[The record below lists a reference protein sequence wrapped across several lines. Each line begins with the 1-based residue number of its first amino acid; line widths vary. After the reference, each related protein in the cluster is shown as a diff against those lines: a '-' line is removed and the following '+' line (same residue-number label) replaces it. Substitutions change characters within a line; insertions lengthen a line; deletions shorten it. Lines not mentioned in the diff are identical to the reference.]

1 MKQQQNSVNSF
12 KGKWK
17 ESLQYLT
24 YLHEALHGKDVRKN
38 LIATY
43 TGHHYDER
51 MIWYDLAL
59 YREAGPIGI
68 HTDSTPRTLFDQKGE
83 SLRVRIFSLI
93 RKLPNAT
100 LSDFRDFVL
109 LTARLIERISYI
121 CTMATIQFLEREKGV
136 TRESSDIRV
145 YMDYFTSKLFWE
157 TEVLYELRHEKSM
170 NDFYSKY
177 DEWLCDKLLIP
188 EVVG

>member
-1 MKQQQNSVNSF
+1 MKQEHSSINLI
-12 KGKWK
+12 KKKWE
-17 ESLQYLT
+17 ESSQYLR
-24 YLHEALHGKDVRKN
+24 YLREALHGKDVRKN
-38 LIATY
+38 LIDEYA
-43 TGHHYDER
+43 GHYYGER
-51 MIWYDLAL
+51 MLWYDLAL
-59 YREAGPIGI
+59 FREVGPIGI
-68 HTDSTPRTLFDQKGE
+68 MAGATVHTLFDQKE
-83 SLRVRIFSLI
+83 ETLRARVFSLI
-93 RKLPNAT
+93 RKLPYAT

-121 CTMATIQFLEREKGV
+121 CLMATIQFVEREKGV

-145 YMDYFTSKLFWE
+145 YTDYFTSKLFWE

-177 DEWLCDKLLIP
+177 DEWLCNKLLSP

>member
-1 MKQQQNSVNSF
+1 MKWKENSVNSF
-12 KGKWK
+12 KRKWE
-17 ESLQYLT
+17 ESSQYFT
-24 YLHEALHGKDVRKN
+24 YLKEALHGKDVRKN
-38 LIATY
+38 LVDVYA
-43 TGHHYDER
+43 GHHYGER

-59 YREAGPIGI
+59 FREVGPIGI
-68 HTDSTPRTLFDQKGE
+68 MAGATVHTLFDQKEE
-83 SLRVRIFSLI
+83 SLRARVFSLI
-93 RKLPNAT
+93 RKLPYAT

-121 CTMATIQFLEREKGV
+121 CLVATIQFLEREKGV

-170 NDFYSKY
+170 NDFCSKY
-177 DEWLCDKLLIP
+177 DEWLCDKLLTP